1 MASLEDALTQGGFDS
16 SAFAAALA
24 ATTQAL
30 VCVLDAEG
38 RILVFNEAC
47 ERATGFTRDE
57 VLGRDARDFVIPP
70 EEREAFDAWIAEVW
84 RTRLPSPQ
92 VGHWVTRDGGRI
104 LVAWSNG
111 PVLGEDGELQY
122 LMTTGL
128 DITERERTEAEK
140 RALEGDLEAKLV
152 EISHLAQEQRGLR
165 RVATLVAA
173 EAPPERVFMAVS
185 EECARVLDGTACAI
199 FRFDPDAGIG
209 IVVGRYSRRPVHA
222 FLIGD
227 TVTLDENSAV
237 GRVYLSGETV
247 RIDKY
252 DDIPGPVA
260 EMMKSQRYRYTVASP
275 IVVGGSCWGAVA
287 VASSEEAEDLPAQS
301 EARLRD
307 FCELIAFAVASAQAR
322 EDVRASRARIVQ
334 AADEERRRL
343 ERNLHDG
350 AQQRLVSLSIAIR
363 LAQRRLADD
372 PEGTAKLLE
381 AASRDVDEAVAE
393 LRELARG
400 LHPVALSELG
410 LRPALTGLAERVPL
424 RVEISGVP
432 DERLPPPVEAA
443 AYYIVAETLT
453 NAVKHAGAETCRVV
467 VAREDEHVTVEVSD
481 DGRGGADPAGGSGL
495 VGLRDRVD
503 ALGGSLT
510 VDSPPGEGTVVRAVL
525 PLGLAD

>member
-1 MASLEDALTQGGFDS
+1 VASLEDALTHGGFDS

-24 ATTQAL
+24 ETTQSL

-47 ERATGFTRDE
+47 ERATGFSRDE
-57 VLGRDARDFVIPP
+57 VLARDARDFVIPP

-152 EISHLAQEQRGLR
+152 QISHLAQEQRGLR

-227 TVTLDENSAV
+227 TVALDENSAV
-237 GRVYLSGETV
+237 GRVYLSGETT

-260 EMMKSQRYRYTVASP
+260 EMMKSQRYRYT
-275 IVVGGSCWGAVA
+275 VA

-307 FCELIAFAVASAQAR
+307 FCELISFAVASAQAR

-334 AADEERRRL
+334 AAD
-343 ERNLHDG
+343 
-350 AQQRLVSLSIAIR
+350 
-363 LAQRRLADD
+363 
-372 PEGTAKLLE
+372 
-381 AASRDVDEAVAE
+381 AE

-400 LHPVALSELG
+400 LHPVALTELG
-410 LRPALTGLAERVPL
+410 LRPALQGLAERAPV

-432 DERLPPPVEAA
+432 DERLPAPVEAA

-453 NAVKHAGAETCRVV
+453 NSVKHAEAETCRIV
-467 VAREDEHVTVEVSD
+467 VARENEHVTVEVAD
-481 DGRGGADPAGGSGL
+481 DGRGGADPSGGSGL

-503 ALGGSLT
+503 ALGGS
-510 VDSPPGEGTVVRAVL
+510 
-525 PLGLAD
+525 

>member
-1 MASLEDALTQGGFDS
+1 VASLEDALTHGGFDS

-24 ATTQAL
+24 ETTQSL

-47 ERATGFTRDE
+47 ERATGFSRDE

-111 PVLGEDGELQY
+111 PVLGEDGDLQY

-128 DITERERTEAEK
+128 DITESQRTEAEK

-152 EISHLAQEQRGLR
+152 QISHLAQEQRGLR

-185 EECARVLDGTACAI
+185 EECAGVLDGTACAI
-199 FRFDPDAGIG
+199 FRFEPEAGIG
-209 IVVGRYSRRPVHA
+209 VVVGRYSRRPVHA

-334 AADEERRRL
+334 AAD
-343 ERNLHDG
+343 
-350 AQQRLVSLSIAIR
+350 
-363 LAQRRLADD
+363 
-372 PEGTAKLLE
+372 
-381 AASRDVDEAVAE
+381 AE

-400 LHPVALSELG
+400 LHPVALTELG
-410 LRPALTGLAERVPL
+410 LRPALQGLAERAPV

-432 DERLPPPVEAA
+432 DERLPAPVEAA

-453 NAVKHAGAETCRVV
+453 NSVKHAEAEACRVV

-481 DGRGGADPAGGSGL
+481 DGRGGADPARGSGL

-503 ALGGSLT
+503 APGGSLT
-510 VDSPPGEGTVVRAVL
+510 VDSPPGDGTVVRAVL